1 MTLEFASCS
10 ALAERFPS
18 IDIVKGNRW
27 RLEQVLRRFASTARQ
42 MDGSDRFLTGGEVM
56 DLLKLVPGRKVG
68 EILNGL
74 DMAVGTGRV
83 SNRSEAEAWVLRHGS
98 VF

>member
-1 MTLEFASCS
+1 M
-10 ALAERFPS
+10 
-18 IDIVKGNRW
+18 KGNRW
-27 RLEQVLRRFASTARQ
+27 RLEQVLRRFASTERQ
-42 MDGSDRFLTGGEVM
+42 TDGSDRFLTGGEVM

-83 SNRSEAEAWVLRHGS
+83 SSQSEAEAWVLRRGS
-98 VF
+98 AF

>member
-1 MTLEFASCS
+1 M
-10 ALAERFPS
+10 
-18 IDIVKGNRW
+18 
-27 RLEQVLRRFASTARQ
+27 LRRFASTARQ

-56 DLLKLVPGRKVG
+56 NLLKLVPGRKVG

-83 SNRSEAEAWVLRHGS
+83 SSRSEAEAWVLRHGS